1 MLPEEQLVNSL
12 LYKRAGLFDLYGQQ
26 SNLGGGAFTNEE
38 DPLTSLL
45 GNKFNEKYRGEY
57 QDTLKDSLFGSKNR
71 LTSRTGA
78 RLLNDINEMNDRGI
92 AALHGLA
99 SNKDKSLAWFRDI
112 NNSRIGVGGYT
123 QEQADKDYNN
133 IADKITMAARL
144 KRTGDNELFNDVAKK
159 YVKGQLT
166 GTINALK
173 GTMRN
178 IPGFAKPFVTNISDE
193 FKPNARSGIKVQST
207 TPSGNVDEGK
217 FTGKTDKKTNMFTN
231 FANNAGSFLG
241 NITGKLSG
249 ALSGSGDYLLPALML
264 GLLGGGVNKARG
276 GSFLGPLLLMTLL
289 GGAYGIGRKRG
300 ILPNTAINNTIDSV
314 NNKINGAVSYGVN
327 AVKQTA
333 SPYITSAKNVM
344 SNTYNNIAGKL
355 TKKSEYLPYHDDTVG
370 DICNRYVHN
379 IY

>member
-1 MLPEEQLVNSL
+1 MLPEEQLVML
-12 LYKRAGLFDLYGQQ
+12 MQQKRAGLFDLYGQQ

-45 GNKFNEKYRGEY
+45 GTQFNEKYRGEY
-57 QDTLKDSLFGSKNR
+57 QDTLKDSLFGSKDR

-78 RLLNDINEMNDRGI
+78 RLLNDINEMNDRGV

-99 SNKDKSLAWFRDI
+99 ANKDKSLAWFRDI

-123 QEQADKDYNN
+123 QEQADKDYND

-144 KRTGDNELFNDVAKK
+144 KRTGDTALFNDVAKK

-166 GTINALK
+166 GTINSLK
-173 GTMRN
+173 GAMNNLPAIAR
-178 IPGFAKPFVTNISDE
+178 PFVTNIADE

-207 TPSGNVDEGK
+207 TPSGKVDEGK
-217 FTGKTDKKTNMFTN
+217 FTGKTDKRDQKSNMFTN

-249 ALSGSGDYLLPALML
+249 ALSGSGNYLLPALLL
-264 GLLGGGVNKARG
+264 GMLGGGINKARG

-289 GGAYGIGRKRG
+289 GGAYGIGRQRG
-300 ILPNTAINNTIDSV
+300 ILPNTPINNTIDKV
-314 NNKINGAVSYGVN
+314 TNKINNTAYKGFN
-327 AVKQTA
+327 AVKQTV
-333 SPYITSAKNVM
+333 SPYITQMKA
-344 SNTYNNIAGKL
+344 IPGKF
-355 TKKSEYLPYHDDTVG
+355 TKKSEYIPYTECTVA
-370 DICNRYVHN
+370 DICNRNIHN